1 MLELS
6 TVSTVVRNEIRALLS
21 ESGDEINNL
30 ADGDQLHELG
40 FNSLLLARLIIQL
53 EAEFGVDPFSED
65 VMISDARSVGAMVA
79 VYERALTNV
88 NLVNECVEHSDAA

>member
-53 EAEFGVDPFSED
+53 EAEFGVDPFSEN

-79 VYERALTNV
+79 VYERALKNV
-88 NLVNECVEHSDAA
+88 NLLNECVEHSDAA